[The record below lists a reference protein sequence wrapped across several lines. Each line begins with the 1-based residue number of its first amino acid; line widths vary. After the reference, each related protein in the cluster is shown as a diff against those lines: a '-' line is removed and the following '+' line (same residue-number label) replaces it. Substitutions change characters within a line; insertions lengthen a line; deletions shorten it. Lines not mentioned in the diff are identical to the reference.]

1 MNYKIACIGD
11 RTSVLGFRAL
21 GLETVFADTAEQAS
35 EALKRLARERT
46 AIIYITEE
54 LASHLEEEIARYA
67 DETIPA
73 IILIPGHKGSLGIGR
88 TALEKAVE
96 RAVGANLLGDDDT

>member
-1 MNYKIACIGD
+1 MVYKIAVIGD
-11 RTSVLGFRAL
+11 STSVLGFKAL
-21 GLETVFADTAEQAS
+21 GLETVVANTAERAA
-35 EALKRLARERT
+35 EALKRLAREKT

-54 LASHLEEEIARYA
+54 LAAHLEDEIARYA

-73 IILIPGHKGSLGIGR
+73 IILIPGHAGSLGIGR